1 MNLGTPTPILRIL
14 DEAKAREF
22 YCGFLGF
29 TVDWE
34 HRFAENSPIYMQ
46 LSQGACRLHLSEHYG
61 DGVPGT
67 YVRIEAPNLDEW
79 AAALRAK
86 AYKYSNPGVETMPWG
101 SRETPISDPFGN
113 RLIFFKDAPP
123 AAS

>member
-1 MNLGTPTPILRIL
+1 MNFGTPTPILRIF

-34 HRFAENSPIYMQ
+34 HRFTENSPIYMQ
-46 LSQGACRLHLSEHYG
+46 LSQALPAASVEHYG

-67 YVRIEAPNLDEW
+67 YIRIEAPNLDEW

-101 SRETPISDPFGN
+101 SRETRSPTRSATG
-113 RLIFFKDAPP
+113 
-123 AAS
+123 